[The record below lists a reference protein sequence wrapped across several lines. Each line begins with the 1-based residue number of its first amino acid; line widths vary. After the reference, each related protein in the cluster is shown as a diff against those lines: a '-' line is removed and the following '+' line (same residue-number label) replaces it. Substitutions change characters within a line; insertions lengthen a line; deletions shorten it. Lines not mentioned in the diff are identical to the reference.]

1 MQELETALSDPYLWV
16 FVLDM
21 RDELSKTNLYDLQ
34 QVFVGLVCNFYEE
47 RGLVYGVAPPC
58 RPGRAVDPPAPSRR
72 LQPDAT
78 RPARADEGTMPLV
91 VGERRL
97 EASVK
102 NERGTR
108 IYNSFLTLISATPQR
123 GFRRSRSGSG

>member
-21 RDELSKTNLYDLQ
+21 RDKLSKTNLYDLQ

-58 RPGRAVDPPAPSRR
+58 RPGRAVDPPAPSPR
-72 LQPDAT
+72 LQPDV
-78 RPARADEGTMPLV
+78 RQPARVDEGTTQA
-91 VGERRL
+91 GDASSEQRTIEER
-97 EASVK
+97 AFTTHS
-102 NERGTR
+102 
-108 IYNSFLTLISATPQR
+108 
-123 GFRRSRSGSG
+123 